1 MGLPERE
8 PPRGNA
14 AENRCGRRPRPRRLH
29 LRLVFLR
36 RSPDAGQQIPQLGA
50 GRRIPESSEQRP
62 DEILAIVVQPRSGR
76 HRPGSRDTRDVRTAD
91 RLCDRALLQASV
103 VLARRRMPLLL
114 DLRGEYVPRYV
125 RRRLRPGRRGDRP
138 LPRKGQG
145 SRLPRPAPQ
154 RRAVRSGRH
163 SQSGRRRPRAQ
174 LDDFVRLDSSQHSAR
189 LSGHP
194 LRKGREPIHEFRPQR
209 RRIERARKRSG
220 RHSGA
225 VPSQHQHGMGLV
237 SPMRQRNARRVAP
250 SARLPVRR
258 RDRRQYALSVQEI
271 SGRSEG
277 VDPRQTRIGTHRRH
291 QLVERMGRGK
301 LP

>member
-76 HRPGSRDTRDVRTAD
+76 HSPGSRDNRDVRTAD

-125 RRRLRPGRRGDRP
+125 RRRLRRAGEAIARFREKVKAAGFPDLHLNGVLFGLGGILSQAVAALGLNSTTRTSGFITTFCPTFRP
-138 LPRKGQG
+138 
-145 SRLPRPAPQ
+145 PATK
-154 RRAVRSGRH
+154 
-163 SQSGRRRPRAQ
+163 RPRA
-174 LDDFVRLDSSQHSAR
+174 
-189 LSGHP
+189 
-194 LRKGREPIHEFRPQR
+194 
-209 RRIERARKRSG
+209 
-220 RHSGA
+220 
-225 VPSQHQHGMGLV
+225 
-237 SPMRQRNARRVAP
+237 N
-250 SARLPVRR
+250 
-258 RDRRQYALSVQEI
+258 
-271 SGRSEG
+271 
-277 VDPRQTRIGTHRRH
+277 T
-291 QLVERMGRGK
+291 
-301 LP
+301 

>member
-1 MGLPERE
+1 MGKPATGQTDVRRTQAAESPGMGLPERE
-8 PPRGNA
+8 SPRGDA
-14 AENRCGRRPRPRRLH
+14 TENRCGGRPRPRRLH

-194 LRKGREPIHEFRPQR
+194 LRKGREPTGSKTERPEFRCR
-209 RRIERARKRSG
+209 TIST
-220 RHSGA
+220 
-225 VPSQHQHGMGLV
+225 
-237 SPMRQRNARRVAP
+237 
-250 SARLPVRR
+250 SAWDGTRLP
-258 RDRRQYALSVQEI
+258 DAA
-271 SGRSEG
+271 
-277 VDPRQTRIGTHRRH
+277 T
-291 QLVERMGRGK
+291 
-301 LP
+301 